1 MDGAQ
6 ATDLSN
12 EPIID
17 GEEIARGI
25 TEWSELESPSH
36 DAAAVNRMADRVA
49 ADCAA
54 AGLSVERIAGED
66 GWGDLV
72 IARAAGCSTVRTTSM
87 SAPSASCI
95 ATSGPLS
102 TSGRPSS

>member
-1 MDGAQ
+1 MGDAPV
-6 ATDLSN
+6 TDLSN

-25 TEWSELESPSH
+25 TEWIELESPSH
-36 DAAAVNRMADRVA
+36 DSAAVNRMADRVA

-54 AGLSVERIAGED
+54 VGLSVERIAGED

-72 IARAAGCSTVRTTSM
+72 IARAAGETAASDDVAPGILVLGHIDTVHEIGNQGWR
-87 SAPSASCI
+87 
-95 ATSGPLS
+95 
-102 TSGRPSS
+102 